1 MSVESFPF
9 WAVLFGICEQF
20 AAQPGLAEKKV
31 IMALGG
37 EGESDHMLRL
47 SFHQAE
53 TSQD

>member
-20 AAQPGLAEKKV
+20 IAQTGLIGKKV

-37 EGESDHMLRL
+37 GER
-47 SFHQAE
+47 E
-53 TSQD
+53 REIVQDA